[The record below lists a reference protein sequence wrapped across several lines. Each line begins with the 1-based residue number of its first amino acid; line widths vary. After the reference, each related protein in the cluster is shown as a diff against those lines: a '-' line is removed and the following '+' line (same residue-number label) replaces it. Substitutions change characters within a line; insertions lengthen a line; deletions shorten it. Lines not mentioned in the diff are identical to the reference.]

1 MERKFQPLR
10 LLIVAGAVAGT
21 LLAAP
26 VAGAAELSPV
36 SDGYRVRFSPSEL
49 TNSSEAAKVYR
60 KLRFAAREVCESG
73 AIGRSLAERVQTE
86 RCTEK
91 VLAALVRKIDQPML
105 TSLYQLD
112 SKVG

>member
-1 MERKFQPLR
+1 MKRNFQPLR
-10 LLIVAGAVAGT
+10 ILIAAGAFAGT

-26 VAGAAELSPV
+26 VAGAADLSPT
-36 SDGYRVRFSPSEL
+36 SDGYRVRYSPAEL
-49 TNSSEAAKVYR
+49 TNSADAANVYR

-91 VLAALVRKIDQPML
+91 LLARLVQQIDQPML